1 MKHLYV
7 MRVLLVLMGVVGMVK
22 GTFFLTR
29 CEYDQLL
36 FLVCISIWLAWIT
49 NAVFKNWNLP
59 APFAY
64 NQGANQIGRIA
75 YFIVVAGLFLLV
87 AYSQ

>member
-1 MKHLYV
+1 MSRLHA
-7 MRVLLVLMGVVGMVK
+7 MRLLLVLVGVAFVVK
-22 GTFFLTR
+22 GTHFFMHQQ
-29 CEYDQLL
+29 YDQLL
-36 FLVCISIWLAWIT
+36 FLCCGVAWVIWIA

-75 YFIVVAGLFLLV
+75 YCVVVVGVFFFLIF
-87 AYSQ
+87 S